1 MLLNQLKKEEINY
14 ARLFT
19 ECYSNTPSCVHAL
32 KMISSYCDSGLGHMT
47 CFWPCGTS
55 GDLESPCTLEF
66 CQSCFSPELQD
77 FVKKPSLPLRCIGLS
92 SALSP
97 DHPTYLL
104 LDVNVRPSR
113 TIQPQPCQPS
123 PEFPSWPMDSEE
135 INGWFSH
142 KFLCYLKQINN

>member
-1 MLLNQLKKEEINY
+1 MVILAFKSIKKEEIHY

-47 CFWPCGTS
+47 CFWPCGTN

-97 DHPTYLL
+97 DHPT
-104 LDVNVRPSR
+104 RPSHLPTAR
-113 TIQPQPCQPS
+113 CERETIPHNPAQPCQPS
-123 PEFPSWPMDSEE
+123 PEFPS
-135 INGWFSH
+135 
-142 KFLCYLKQINN
+142 